1 MPHVYTEGDL
11 KMDFKQKRWRNLA
24 AAMLLALCSGI
35 GYTWSVF
42 QKPLME
48 DFDWALKAISLTFTI
63 QVLVSTLAPVFIG
76 KYQKVLGVRK
86 YLWVGMG
93 IYFAGLIATMFTSSI
108 GYLYIMYGVVV
119 GIGISMLYPCL
130 MSYSTSLFPDKTG
143 MASGLLACAYG
154 GGSILWAPLAAYF
167 TKQYGVLYVFGIFA
181 VIFAVV
187 MIPTSFLIDSVSA
200 DFNPQSDKKNKKS
213 INAVSVKNYTWQE
226 MLKTVKFYIILIA
239 LTLGATSGLM
249 ITGHASSMLQEIQKM
264 TAEQAALLIGFI
276 SIFNSMG
283 RLTFGFAS
291 DKFGRYNVMLA
302 LFSIIGFAMILLTK
316 SSGNVFNGS
325 LLAISACYGGFTSM
339 FSPICADNF
348 GMKNLSINYT
358 FLYVAYGI
366 AGVIGPQLAAW
377 TKTVSGGYNLAFIT
391 VAAMSAVGLGLTFM
405 LKIMNLKQTAIVR
418 SRL

>member
-1 MPHVYTEGDL
+1 
-11 KMDFKQKRWRNLA
+11 
-24 AAMLLALCSGI
+24 
-35 GYTWSVF
+35 
-42 QKPLME
+42 
-48 DFDWALKAISLTFTI
+48 
-63 QVLVSTLAPVFIG
+63 
-76 KYQKVLGVRK
+76 
-86 YLWVGMG
+86 
-93 IYFAGLIATMFTSSI
+93 
-108 GYLYIMYGVVV
+108 
-119 GIGISMLYPCL
+119 
-130 MSYSTSLFPDKTG
+130 
-143 MASGLLACAYG
+143 
-154 GGSILWAPLAAYF
+154 
-167 TKQYGVLYVFGIFA
+167 
-181 VIFAVV
+181 
-187 MIPTSFLIDSVSA
+187 
-200 DFNPQSDKKNKKS
+200 
-213 INAVSVKNYTWQE
+213 
-226 MLKTVKFYIILIA
+226 
-239 LTLGATSGLM
+239 M